1 MKNLLLILFTLLL
14 FTACGGGG
22 GDSSTPA
29 ASEEPVLQTQPEP
42 VSEEPAE
49 SITLSRTSALKTVTG
64 SNVIVSDAE
73 SSNDIVVPAG
83 FDLKTEQT
91 FNLAVNHPNTGA
103 DAYLSVCTDY
113 ETRADGS
120 FNIDYDT
127 CVIRTS
133 LEFDTFDAEIAVTN
147 DVEQLVAALWF
158 LDTSIDPIY
167 VDWTL
172 AELTED

>member
-1 MKNLLLILFTLLL
+1 M
-14 FTACGGGG
+14 
-22 GDSSTPA
+22 SSRRRLDQ
-29 ASEEPVLQTQPEP
+29 SKC
-42 VSEEPAE
+42 
-49 SITLSRTSALKTVTG
+49 R
-64 SNVIVSDAE
+64 
-73 SSNDIVVPAG
+73 
-83 FDLKTEQT
+83 
-91 FNLAVNHPNTGA
+91 
-103 DAYLSVCTDY
+103 
-113 ETRADGS
+113 ETKADGS